1 MRILNQDALVSHGHV
16 RGRKAIVEILEA
28 GLEAADP
35 YNATRKLMRVV
46 DGRLIVGCP
55 DFEPDGDPR
64 SGDEII
70 DLATTGRIFVFGAGK
85 GVMRV
90 AKAIEDVLG
99 DRLSGGHVIA
109 KHGDADTLRHI
120 GVTFGAHPVPD
131 EGCVRGCDR
140 ILEMSR
146 GLTDKDL
153 VFTIA
158 CNGISSLLTKPMPGV
173 TLDDIRRVTY
183 IMQIE
188 RGAPTGDLN
197 PIRNHIDMMKGGKFS
212 MYLQPARAIHIFAAP
227 SLPYDRLMHENLW
240 LHNLPEGS
248 TFQDARAM
256 LKKWDAY
263 DAVPASVHRLLEQA
277 NPQDETIKAD
287 QFEKTRFRVFGIMP
301 VHLSMIPT
309 AKRTAEKLGFKAL
322 TLAEDVRVEA
332 REAGR
337 MTAFIART
345 IEKTGQPVE
354 PPLALF
360 SSGEMV
366 VTVGKETGM
375 GGRNQ
380 EYCVAAASAIAGSK
394 NVVMA
399 SVDSDGTDGPGCQF
413 CEQEL
418 DGVTCLAGGIVDGD
432 TAREANQQGV
442 DLVEAQKRHNT
453 SPALHKLD
461 SGVVATP
468 NISINDLTVTLI
480 MARDSA

>member
-1 MRILNQDALVSHGHV
+1 
-16 RGRKAIVEILEA
+16 
-28 GLEAADP
+28 
-35 YNATRKLMRVV
+35 
-46 DGRLIVGCP
+46 
-55 DFEPDGDPR
+55 
-64 SGDEII
+64 
-70 DLATTGRIFVFGAGK
+70 
-85 GVMRV
+85 
-90 AKAIEDVLG
+90 
-99 DRLSGGHVIA
+99 
-109 KHGDADTLRHI
+109 
-120 GVTFGAHPVPD
+120 
-131 EGCVRGCDR
+131 
-140 ILEMSR
+140 
-146 GLTDKDL
+146 
-153 VFTIA
+153 
-158 CNGISSLLTKPMPGV
+158 
-173 TLDDIRRVTY
+173 
-183 IMQIE
+183 
-188 RGAPTGDLN
+188 
-197 PIRNHIDMMKGGKFS
+197 MMKGGKFS

>member
-1 MRILNQDALVSHGHV
+1 MRILNQDALVSHGNV

-35 YNATRKLMRVV
+35 YNATRKLMHVA
-46 DGRLIVGCP
+46 DGKLIVGCK
-55 DFEPDGDPR
+55 DFEPEGDPR
-64 SGDEII
+64 SGDDII
-70 DLATTGRIFVFGAGK
+70 DLNNTGRIYVFGAGK

-90 AKAIEDVLG
+90 ARAIEDVLG
-99 DRLSGGHVIA
+99 DRLSGGCVIA
-109 KHGDADTLRHI
+109 KHGDSDTLRHI

-131 EGCVRGCDR
+131 DGCVLGCER

-146 GLTDKDL
+146 GLTAQDL

-158 CNGISSLLTKPMPGV
+158 CNGVSSLLTMPMPGI

-227 SLPYDRLMHENLW
+227 SPSYDRLMHENLW

-263 DAVPASVHRLLEQA
+263 DAVPTSVREFLEQA
-277 NPQDETIKAD
+277 NPQDETIKAE

-301 VHLSMIPT
+301 TRLGMVPT
-309 AKRTAEKLGFKAL
+309 AKKTAEQLGFTAL
-322 TLAEDVRVEA
+322 TLADDVRVEA

-337 MTAFIART
+337 MAAFIART
-345 IEKTGQPVE
+345 VEKTGQPVE
-354 PPLALF
+354 PPVALF

-366 VTVGKETGM
+366 VTVGREKGM

-380 EYCVAAASAIAGSK
+380 EYCIAAASAIAKSK

-413 CEQEL
+413 CEEAL
-418 DGVTCLAGGIVDGD
+418 EGVTCLAGGVVDGE
-432 TAREANQQGV
+432 TLREANEQGV

-453 SPALHKLD
+453 SPALYKLA

-468 NISINDLTVTLI
+468 NISINDLTITLI
-480 MARDSA
+480 MARDNA